1 MASKASKADSAAL
14 ISVVESPLRHVTF
27 EQALEVQPLLD
38 ATARAA
44 QQSVDNAVAAHTG
57 DAAGI
62 VVNSF
67 QVLAANK
74 EIMVEF
80 TEAGRKLKKA
90 GVLKLVRDGSN
101 RLLPKLQNA
110 KGKFVETARLSN
122 GAAKAVRIGTAIGT
136 IALSAAHLVSG
147 ADLAKKLRRMEGKLD
162 FLVAAR
168 RISQLSRLE
177 AVFRQARELAHL
189 PSTEATRWELHR
201 LGRDLFELRAEW
213 RRELVHRLETLEHV
227 QEGGNWFFAFFQ
239 HWGNDAKSHENTK
252 QITQSEVE
260 IRLLEVSM
268 ALHVALAQSSNTLET
283 FLSVSLPDELTAVE
297 QTKDLLASKRT
308 AILQK
313 HAESQTAV
321 TATIEGFDAT
331 LERFRALVLPA
342 DLKLPAAS

>member
-14 ISVVESPLRHVTF
+14 IPMVESPLRHVTF
-27 EQALEVQPLLD
+27 EQALEVQPLLE

-44 QQSVDNAVAAHTG
+44 QKSVDNAVAAHAG

-62 VVNSF
+62 VINSF
-67 QVLAANK
+67 QVIAANR
-74 EIMVEF
+74 EIVVEF

-101 RLLPKLQNA
+101 RLLPKLKNA

-122 GAAKAVRIGTAIGT
+122 GAAKAMRIGTAIGT
-136 IALSAAHLVSG
+136 IALSAAHLVTG
-147 ADLAKKLRRMEGKLD
+147 ADLAKKLRRVEGKLD

-189 PSTEATRWELHR
+189 PSTAATRWELHR
-201 LGRDLFELRAEW
+201 LGRELFELRAEW
-213 RRELVHRLETLEHV
+213 RRELVHRLEILEHV
-227 QEGGNWFFAFFQ
+227 QEGGNWFFGFFQ
-239 HWGNDAKSHENTK
+239 RWGNDAKSQENTK

-260 IRLLEVSM
+260 IWLLDVSM
-268 ALHVALAQSSNTLET
+268 ALHVALAQSSDTLET
-283 FLSVSLPDELTAVE
+283 FLSVSLPDELAAVE
-297 QTKDLLASKRT
+297 QTKDLLVSKRA
-308 AILQK
+308 AILQR

-321 TATIEGFDAT
+321 QATIESFDAT
-331 LERFRALVLPA
+331 LERFRALVLPE
-342 DLKLPAAS
+342 DLKLPAVS